1 MSRISFESFF
11 LWSFKAFLKSFTV
24 AWDFINIFTMR
35 LLNFPKIIIENSLH
49 WPLETLSLVRHRIA
63 MIRLRGFT
71 DSIHEKAFCVQ
82 LPQTI
87 SFSSNYST
95 KNQENNSWRCER
107 ERKEINFFCQVMWIF
122 SILNGFRRSEQKERS
137 GKLFFFAVCSWVNI
151 REKRLPRLSLP
162 NENESFFLALRACGL
177 CLVVTFI
184 ANLHLRSSKQ
194 KTNKIFLSIFTP
206 ECFNSR
212 HSISIMWVCCFY
224 LAGGYF

>member
-1 MSRISFESFF
+1 
-11 LWSFKAFLKSFTV
+11 
-24 AWDFINIFTMR
+24 MR

-82 LPQTI
+82 LPPTI

-137 GKLFFFAVCSWVNI
+137 GKLFFFCCVQLSKHS
-151 REKRLPRLSLP
+151 RETSPETVITKQEWIFFSRL
-162 NENESFFLALRACGL
+162 ESLRAVPCRN
-177 CLVVTFI
+177 I
-184 ANLHLRSSKQ
+184 HSKFAFEIKQ
-194 KTNKIFLSIFTP
+194 TKDKQDILIDFHAWML
-206 ECFNSR
+206 
-212 HSISIMWVCCFY
+212 
-224 LAGGYF
+224 